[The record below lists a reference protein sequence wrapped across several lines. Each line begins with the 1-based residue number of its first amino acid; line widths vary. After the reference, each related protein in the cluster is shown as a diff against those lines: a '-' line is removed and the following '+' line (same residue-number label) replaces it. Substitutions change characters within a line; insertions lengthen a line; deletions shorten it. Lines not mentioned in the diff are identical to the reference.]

1 MKSEVFPNR
10 MTEFKVFGPKFYCY
24 KIYDRQSDK
33 EKQVYKSKGINQKLK
48 TTNDETINSL
58 INDAR
63 QKFFFETF
71 QKNLRAEI
79 YQ

>member
-48 TTNDETINSL
+48 TTNDETIN
-58 INDAR
+58 
-63 QKFFFETF
+63 
-71 QKNLRAEI
+71 
-79 YQ
+79 